1 MLTDRIEKIRQNYIN
16 AKPAISCERAQLW
29 TESHKKT
36 EGQHVAIRRA
46 QAFYDTCENLTV
58 HIFDGELI
66 VGAIGEFRKCG
77 ILTPEFSW
85 LWVDKE
91 MDDFDKRPQDP
102 YVMTDEQRKFVRENI
117 FPYWKDKSL
126 EEAFLARVPEDTR
139 KIGVDTGVIDND
151 SKWRQAVGEVTPDY
165 QDVLF
170 VKGFGGIIKEA
181 KEKISMLNE
190 ASPEDM
196 DKIIF
201 YRSVI
206 LTSEG
211 IIRFANRYAEA
222 AELMAKEER
231 DEKRR
236 EELLNIAA
244 NCRKVPETRRRLS
257 MRQSSSSGS
266 PRSGGSCRRTRCL

>member
-1 MLTDRIEKIRQNYIN
+1 M
-16 AKPAISCERAQLW
+16 
-29 TESHKKT
+29 
-36 EGQHVAIRRA
+36 
-46 QAFYDTCENLTV
+46 
-58 HIFDGELI
+58 
-66 VGAIGEFRKCG
+66 
-77 ILTPEFSW
+77 
-85 LWVDKE
+85 
-91 MDDFDKRPQDP
+91 
-102 YVMTDEQRKFVRENI
+102 
-117 FPYWKDKSL
+117 
-126 EEAFLARVPEDTR
+126 
-139 KIGVDTGVIDND
+139 
-151 SKWRQAVGEVTPDY
+151 TPDY

-244 NCRKVPETRRRLS
+244 NCRKVPENPPETFYEAIQFVWFTQIGGILS
-257 MRQSSSSGS
+257 ENPLSLNPGRFDQYMNPYYQKD
-266 PRSGGSCRRTRCL
+266 RTQGTITPDDVQELFDSLLLK

>member
-1 MLTDRIEKIRQNYIN
+1 MCIRDRNINIGYTARDELGELSENIRT
-16 AKPAISCERAQLW
+16 
-29 TESHKKT
+29 TEQTLNSY
-36 EGQHVAIRRA
+36 VAEIRRGLGA
-46 QAFYDTCENLTV
+46 LGK
-58 HIFDGELI
+58 GELKYHTE
-66 VGAIGEFRKCG
+66 VKFAG
-77 ILTPEFSW
+77 
-85 LWVDKE
+85 
-91 MDDFDKRPQDP
+91 DFAK
-102 YVMTDEQRKFVRENI
+102 VREGMEMCI
-117 FPYWKDKSL
+117 RD
-126 EEAFLARVPEDTR
+126 R
-139 KIGVDTGVIDND
+139 
-151 SKWRQAVGEVTPDY
+151 
-165 QDVLF
+165 F

-244 NCRKVPETRRRLS
+244 NCRKVPENPPETFYEAIQFVWFTQIGGILS
-257 MRQSSSSGS
+257 ENPLSLNPGRFDQYMNCLLYTS
-266 PRSGGSCRRTRCL
+266 RCV

>member
-1 MLTDRIEKIRQNYIN
+1 
-16 AKPAISCERAQLW
+16 
-29 TESHKKT
+29 
-36 EGQHVAIRRA
+36 
-46 QAFYDTCENLTV
+46 
-58 HIFDGELI
+58 
-66 VGAIGEFRKCG
+66 
-77 ILTPEFSW
+77 
-85 LWVDKE
+85 
-91 MDDFDKRPQDP
+91 
-102 YVMTDEQRKFVRENI
+102 MTDEQRKFVRENI

-126 EEAFLARVPEDTR
+126 EEAFLPGFRGTR

-211 IIRFANRYAEA
+211 IIGLRTDT
-222 AELMAKEER
+222 L
-231 DEKRR
+231 KRR
-236 EELLNIAA
+236 N
-244 NCRKVPETRRRLS
+244 
-257 MRQSSSSGS
+257 
-266 PRSGGSCRRTRCL
+266 